1 MLTNCFF
8 FLQYSDFFLCFV
20 EKNTIFFGGFLM
32 KIKAII
38 LSLLLALV
46 LVGCTTVQPVQGNT
60 VLATDDFEVLGRVTK
75 ECPLGEAGFTV
86 LLEEAQRLYPE
97 ADDIINIIVD
107 SKVTNYFFTKQGS
120 YIMSAVVIKYVN

>member
-1 MLTNCFF
+1 MIF
-8 FLQYSDFFLCFV
+8 FLRFV
-20 EKNTIFFGGFLM
+20 EKNTIFFGGFHM

-75 ECPLGEAGFTV
+75 
-86 LLEEAQRLYPE
+86 
-97 ADDIINIIVD
+97 
-107 SKVTNYFFTKQGS
+107 
-120 YIMSAVVIKYVN
+120 